1 MIELFAALT
10 RYPPCANIFVTIL
23 FIGTTMSTIRKQK
36 RRESLLGR
44 NDSETVQS
52 TVSTAINYDDNQSIV
67 GLAFIK

>member
-1 MIELFAALT
+1 
-10 RYPPCANIFVTIL
+10 
-23 FIGTTMSTIRKQK
+23 MSTIRKQK

-67 GLAFIK
+67 GLAFMK